1 MRIVIGNKL
10 TSLIFRAIC
19 TVELLASFPISASTI
34 KVITF
39 NIRYDSGRDG
49 VNSWQN
55 RKGLILKFL
64 IDQDADIF
72 CLQEVLH
79 HQYTHIKD
87 RMESYSVVGNG
98 RNDGQTK
105 GEYAPIFYKN
115 SKYDLLDNGMF
126 WLSEDPTKV
135 GSMGWDAKQPRI
147 ATWAKLIEKEGGKI
161 FIVINTHFDDIGR
174 VARQKST
181 DLVME
186 WISRFDV
193 PTILTGDLNDDSRSA
208 LYEKLSSNTSGLDAH
223 VFAKDRLGVNYT
235 FHGFGR
241 TSNEHRTKIDYI
253 FVKGVSELKSEEI
266 LEENNE
272 TGAFL
277 SDHNPIIVVMSF

>member
-1 MRIVIGNKL
+1 MRLIVFVLL
-10 TSLIFRAIC
+10 TIFVYRANVFAID
-19 TVELLASFPISASTI
+19 I

-55 RKGLILKFL
+55 RKELLQRFL
-64 IDQDADIF
+64 LEKNADIV

-79 HQYTHIKD
+79 HQYTYLID
-87 RMESYSVVGNG
+87 QMESYGAVGNG
-98 RNDGQTK
+98 RNDGKTK
-105 GEYAPIFYKN
+105 GEYAPIFYKI
-115 SKYDLLDNGMF
+115 SKYDLVDNGMF

-135 GSMGWDAKQPRI
+135 GSIGWDAKQPRI
-147 ATWAKLIEKEGGKI
+147 ATWAKLIEKEGGKS

-181 DLVME
+181 DLIME
-186 WISRFDV
+186 WISRFDA
-193 PTILTGDLNDDSRSA
+193 PTILTGDFNDDSRSA
-208 LYEKLSSNTSGLDAH
+208 LYEKLSNNTSGLQDAH

-253 FVKGVSELKSEEI
+253 FVKGVNELKSEEI
-266 LEENNE
+266 IEENSE
-272 TGAFL
+272 AGAFL
-277 SDHNPIIVVMSF
+277 SDHNPIIVVMSL